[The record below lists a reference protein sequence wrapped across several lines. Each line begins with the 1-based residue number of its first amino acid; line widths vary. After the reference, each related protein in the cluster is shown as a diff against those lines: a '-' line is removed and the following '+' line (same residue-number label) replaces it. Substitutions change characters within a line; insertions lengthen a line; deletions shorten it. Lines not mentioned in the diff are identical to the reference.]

1 MGGPFIVVSMLPLNP
16 NLKKVSLGV
25 FLILGAS
32 GVLLYSDMGSRSGS
46 NSATGRRLQVAVVQ
60 QTSIPTLDEG
70 LAGVLDGLKDRGYVD
85 GGRMAI
91 HRYNAEGDIATA
103 NAIATEVT
111 SADNDLVLTISTIS
125 LQTVASA
132 NKRATRPRHH
142 VFGIVTDPYSVGV
155 GVSNQNHSDHPAY
168 MTGLGSMPPI
178 AELFQLAR
186 EMRPGLRR
194 VGLVWNP
201 AEANSVIATKAGR
214 DVCSSMGIELIE
226 ANAENATMVGD
237 AVASVLS
244 RGVEAIWVSPDLTT
258 AHGLDI
264 IIRKAQLAKVPVISS
279 IPTEKTSGTLFDLGA
294 NYQAIGYKIGMI
306 AADVLDGRDPATIPV
321 ENLTQSRLQINR
333 LALKGLR
340 DKWAITDSELA
351 RADLVVDERGRHS
364 KSDTTAGESAG
375 ANTAS
380 LTGAPGKQ

>member
-1 MGGPFIVVSMLPLNP
+1 MLPLNP

-25 FLILGAS
+25 FLIMGAS
-32 GVLLYSDMGSRSGS
+32 GVLLYSDLGSRNGSRGS
-46 NSATGRRLQVAVVQ
+46 NAGRQLQVALVQ

-70 LAGVLDGLKDRGYVD
+70 IAGVLDALKDRGYVD
-85 GGRMAI
+85 GGRIAL

-103 NAIATEVT
+103 NAIATEVAG
-111 SADNDLVLTISTIS
+111 ADNDLVLTISTIS

-155 GVSNQNHSDHPAY
+155 GVNSQNHNEHPPY
-168 MTGLGSMPPI
+168 MTGIGSMPPI
-178 AELFQLAR
+178 ADLFQLAR
-186 EMRPGLRR
+186 QMHPGLKR

-214 DVCSSMGIELIE
+214 AICSPMGIELVE

-237 AVASVLS
+237 AISSVLS
-244 RGVEAIWVSPDLTT
+244 RNVDAVWVSPDLTT

-264 IIRKAQLAKVPVISS
+264 IVRKAQLAKVPVISS

-294 NYQAIGYKIGMI
+294 NYRAIGYQVGKI

-321 ENLTQSRLQINR
+321 ENLTTSRLQINR
-333 LALKGLR
+333 IALKNLR
-340 DKWAITDSELA
+340 DTWTITDAVLA
-351 RADLVVDERGRHS
+351 RADLVVDEKGRHTQ
-364 KSDTTAGESAG
+364 SDLNASA
-375 ANTAS
+375 AADIKTAS
-380 LTGAPGKQ
+380 FSGAPGK

>member
-1 MGGPFIVVSMLPLNP
+1 MLPLNP

-32 GVLLYSDMGSRSGS
+32 GVLLYSDLGSRINSGR
-46 NSATGRRLQVAVVQ
+46 NVNRLLQVALVQ

-70 LAGVLDGLKDRGYVD
+70 IAGVLDALKDRGFVD
-85 GGRMAI
+85 GGRMVV

-111 SADNDLVLTISTIS
+111 SADNDLVLSISTIS

-132 NKRATRPRHH
+132 NKRTTRPRHH

-155 GVSNQNHSDHPAY
+155 GVSSQNHNDHPAY
-168 MTGLGSMPPI
+168 MTGMGSMPPI
-178 AELFQLAR
+178 SDLFKFAR
-186 EMRPGLRR
+186 QMRPGLKR

-214 DVCSSMGIELIE
+214 AVCSSMGIELIE

-244 RGVEAIWVSPDLTT
+244 RNVEAIWVSPDLTT
-258 AHGLDI
+258 AHGLDVI
-264 IIRKAQLAKVPVISS
+264 VRKAQLAKVPVISS

-294 NYQAIGYKIGMI
+294 NYHAIGYEVGKI

-321 ENLTQSRLQINR
+321 ENLTLSRLQINR

-340 DKWAITDSELA
+340 DNWTITDSDLA
-351 RADLVVDERGRHS
+351 RADLVVDEKGRHS
-364 KSDTTAGESAG
+364 KADSNSSTAAD
-375 ANTAS
+375 NKTAS
-380 LTGAPGKQ
+380 LNGAPGK